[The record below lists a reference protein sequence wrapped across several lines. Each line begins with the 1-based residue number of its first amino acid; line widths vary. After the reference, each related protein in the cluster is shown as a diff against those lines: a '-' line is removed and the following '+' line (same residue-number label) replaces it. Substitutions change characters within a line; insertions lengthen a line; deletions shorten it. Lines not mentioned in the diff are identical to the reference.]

1 MIVILALTLI
11 VAIAIISIYKINST
25 CSSIGEEYLY
35 SKLNDKGYDEKKLSE
50 TELQNFFNPID
61 KKLRHYK
68 VFSVLSVAAA
78 ISIVSF
84 LLKSPMGIWPILLMA
99 IINITIVLG
108 SPKVE
113 RLVLLEEPYFNQFDN
128 LTLAAMSYND
138 TDEAHDQF
146 SGSGD
151 TPLDADATWNISASI
166 LNANTAL
173 RVLVLRLSGGTL
185 NDMAQIVA
193 HISNPKGEAIH

>member
-1 MIVILALTLI
+1 MKKTKKQTEELPTATIDQAHFEKFANGPLLLKCFEVVKDATEFVDEGGTILHADDT
-11 VAIAIISIYKINST
+11 Y
-25 CSSIGEEYLY
+25 
-35 SKLNDKGYDEKKLSE
+35 
-50 TELQNFFNPID
+50 
-61 KKLRHYK
+61 
-68 VFSVLSVAAA
+68 
-78 ISIVSF
+78 VSF
-84 LLKSPMGIWPILLMA
+84 IEAYWALKVLFQRETGLDAKLIAEKRIENLRAALFSGGEPEP
-99 IINITIVLG
+99 IVLG

-151 TPLDADATWNISASI
+151 TPLDADATWNVSVSI

-193 HISNPKGEAIH
+193 RISNPKGEAIH

>member
-1 MIVILALTLI
+1 MKKTNKQTEELPTATIDQAHFEKFANGPLLLKCFEVVKDATEFVDEGGTILHADDT
-11 VAIAIISIYKINST
+11 Y
-25 CSSIGEEYLY
+25 
-35 SKLNDKGYDEKKLSE
+35 
-50 TELQNFFNPID
+50 
-61 KKLRHYK
+61 
-68 VFSVLSVAAA
+68 
-78 ISIVSF
+78 VSF
-84 LLKSPMGIWPILLMA
+84 IEAYWALKVLFQRETGLDAKLIAEKRIENLRAALFLGGEPEP
-99 IINITIVLG
+99 IVLG

-193 HISNPKGEAIH
+193 HISNPKGEA

>member
-1 MIVILALTLI
+1 MKKTNKQTEELPTATIDQAHFEKFANGPLLLKCFEVVKDATEFVDEGGTILHADDT
-11 VAIAIISIYKINST
+11 Y
-25 CSSIGEEYLY
+25 
-35 SKLNDKGYDEKKLSE
+35 
-50 TELQNFFNPID
+50 
-61 KKLRHYK
+61 
-68 VFSVLSVAAA
+68 
-78 ISIVSF
+78 VSF
-84 LLKSPMGIWPILLMA
+84 IEAYWALKVLFQRETGLDAKLIAEKRIENLRAALFSGGEPEP
-99 IINITIVLG
+99 IVLG

-151 TPLDADATWNISASI
+151 TPLDADATWNVSVSI

>member
-1 MIVILALTLI
+1 MKKTKKQTEELPTATIDQAHFEKFANGPLLLKCFEVVKDATEFVDEGGTILHADDT
-11 VAIAIISIYKINST
+11 Y
-25 CSSIGEEYLY
+25 
-35 SKLNDKGYDEKKLSE
+35 
-50 TELQNFFNPID
+50 
-61 KKLRHYK
+61 
-68 VFSVLSVAAA
+68 
-78 ISIVSF
+78 VSF
-84 LLKSPMGIWPILLMA
+84 IEAYWALKVLFQRETGLDAKLIAEKRIENLRAALFSGGEPEP
-99 IINITIVLG
+99 IVLG

-151 TPLDADATWNISASI
+151 TPLDADATWNVSVSI

>member
-1 MIVILALTLI
+1 MKKTNKQTEELPTATIDQAHFEKFANGPLLLKCFEVVKDATEFVDEGGTILHADDT
-11 VAIAIISIYKINST
+11 Y
-25 CSSIGEEYLY
+25 
-35 SKLNDKGYDEKKLSE
+35 
-50 TELQNFFNPID
+50 
-61 KKLRHYK
+61 
-68 VFSVLSVAAA
+68 
-78 ISIVSF
+78 VSF
-84 LLKSPMGIWPILLMA
+84 IEAYWALKVLFQRETGLDAKLIAEKRIENLRAALFSGGEPEP
-99 IINITIVLG
+99 IVLG

>member
-1 MIVILALTLI
+1 MKKTNKQTEELPTATIDQAHFEKFANGPLLLKCFEVVKDATEFVDEGGTILRADDT
-11 VAIAIISIYKINST
+11 Y
-25 CSSIGEEYLY
+25 
-35 SKLNDKGYDEKKLSE
+35 
-50 TELQNFFNPID
+50 
-61 KKLRHYK
+61 
-68 VFSVLSVAAA
+68 
-78 ISIVSF
+78 VSF
-84 LLKSPMGIWPILLMA
+84 IETYWALKVLFQRETGLDAKLIAEKRIENLRTALFSGGEPEP
-99 IINITIVLG
+99 IVLG

-151 TPLDADATWNISASI
+151 TPLDADATWNVSVSI

>member
-1 MIVILALTLI
+1 MKKTNKQSEELPTATIDQAHFEKFANGPLLLKCFEVVKDAAEFVDEGGTILHGDDTYISFIEAYLALKVLFLRETGEDAKLI
-11 VAIAIISIYKINST
+11 AEKRIENLRAALFSG
-25 CSSIGEEYLY
+25 GEPE
-35 SKLNDKGYDEKKLSE
+35 
-50 TELQNFFNPID
+50 P
-61 KKLRHYK
+61 
-68 VFSVLSVAAA
+68 
-78 ISIVSF
+78 
-84 LLKSPMGIWPILLMA
+84 
-99 IINITIVLG
+99 IVLG

-151 TPLDADATWNISASI
+151 TPLDADATWNVSVSI

>member
-1 MIVILALTLI
+1 MKKTNKQTEELPTATIDQAHFEKFANGPLLLKCFEVVKDATEFVDEGGTILHADDT
-11 VAIAIISIYKINST
+11 Y
-25 CSSIGEEYLY
+25 
-35 SKLNDKGYDEKKLSE
+35 
-50 TELQNFFNPID
+50 
-61 KKLRHYK
+61 
-68 VFSVLSVAAA
+68 
-78 ISIVSF
+78 VSF
-84 LLKSPMGIWPILLMA
+84 IEAYWALKVLFQRETGLDAKLIAEKRIENLRAALFLGGEPEP
-99 IINITIVLG
+99 IVLG

>member
-1 MIVILALTLI
+1 MKKTNKQTEELPTATIDQAHFEKFANGPLLLKCFEVVKDATEFVDEGGTILREDDT
-11 VAIAIISIYKINST
+11 Y
-25 CSSIGEEYLY
+25 
-35 SKLNDKGYDEKKLSE
+35 
-50 TELQNFFNPID
+50 
-61 KKLRHYK
+61 
-68 VFSVLSVAAA
+68 
-78 ISIVSF
+78 VSF
-84 LLKSPMGIWPILLMA
+84 IEAYWALKVLFQRETGLDAKLIAEKRIENLRAALFSGGEPEP
-99 IINITIVLG
+99 IVLG

>member
-1 MIVILALTLI
+1 MKKTNKQTEELPTATIDQAHFEKFANGPLLLKCFEVVKDATEFVDEGGTILHADDT
-11 VAIAIISIYKINST
+11 Y
-25 CSSIGEEYLY
+25 
-35 SKLNDKGYDEKKLSE
+35 
-50 TELQNFFNPID
+50 
-61 KKLRHYK
+61 
-68 VFSVLSVAAA
+68 
-78 ISIVSF
+78 VSF
-84 LLKSPMGIWPILLMA
+84 IEAYWALKVLFQRETGLDAKLIAEKRIENLRAALFSGGEPEP
-99 IINITIVLG
+99 IVLG

-185 NDMAQIVA
+185 NDIAQIVA